1 MLLFVKIGK
10 WLDGRESFVQW
21 NKNFSNHGKTGCAV
35 LVKRTRTSLRDELV
49 VLRLSRFLLLL
60 YRCSTVLLLLLFVCF
75 KTSPPSSSSCM
86 HMHERTGMVI
96 MVVFFSFHTGR
107 PGRWRKR
114 GKCPDAAAAG
124 AVAVAATCTGFVVF
138 RRKSEKRQTELE
150 HD

>member
-1 MLLFVKIGK
+1 M
-10 WLDGRESFVQW
+10 
-21 NKNFSNHGKTGCAV
+21 
-35 LVKRTRTSLRDELV
+35 

-60 YRCSTVLLLLLFVCF
+60 YRCSTVLLLLLLLFVCF

-114 GKCPDAAAAG
+114 GKCPDAAAAAG
-124 AVAVAATCTGFVVF
+124 AVAVAAVRV
-138 RRKSEKRQTELE
+138 S
-150 HD
+150 